1 MSFTH
6 SIPPCKGCENRHTGC
21 HSECSEY
28 IEWSTSRQKAEAKAR
43 AVYSAENEIDNYKI
57 LRIRKHYRKLGK

>member
-6 SIPPCKGCENRHTGC
+6 TTPPCKGCENRRFKC

-28 IEWSTSRQKAEAKAR
+28 IEWSKSQQEKKNEMRKVHYANNEVVDYKVTGAR
-43 AVYSAENEIDNYKI
+43 K
-57 LRIRKHYRKLGK
+57 RRKGYR